1 MTKRQTDCQSGST
14 TNKALSKAP
23 DRAIQRI
30 RLIRV
35 LLAGASAPEVAK
47 QLGLGRDHCRD
58 LLKEIEQE
66 TNLMNME
73 EFKSLLWSRVQGIL
87 LDHKTMAGSLE
98 MLLYQVDKDLDR
110 LQPAYDRLKAA
121 IDAPSGTITSEERT
135 TAKAEHPA
143 TMAALIALRAEKV
156 TLQREKR
163 ANSKDFVDVI
173 SKMGV
178 TTSPSPDMNRVPTH
192 PSTNNNFEKSSVYS
206 GLSDEKV
213 LEQLERSVSDMRS
226 YLTSQKRLMTA
237 KEVNVQE
244 VD

>member
-1 MTKRQTDCQSGST
+1 METTIITLDTNLSELTKKLDQ
-14 TNKALSKAP
+14 LSK
-23 DRAIQRI
+23 
-30 RLIRV
+30 
-35 LLAGASAPEVAK
+35 
-47 QLGLGRDHCRD
+47 

-178 TTSPSPDMNRVPTH
+178 TTSPSSLNDRVPTH
-192 PSTNNNFEKSSVYS
+192 PSTDNNLPDIAVYS

-213 LEQLERSVSDMRS
+213 LEQLERSVGDMRS
-226 YLTSQKRLMTA
+226 YLVSQKKLMTA
-237 KEVNVQE
+237 KEEESEE
-244 VD
+244 V